1 MVQVEI
7 DNMLKMSR
15 IKLENVM
22 KRQRNEWKELYE
34 LFDQFK
40 KSSSIDV
47 MKMNEA
53 NFIQKMEEVIRICIK
68 QE

>member
-1 MVQVEI
+1 
-7 DNMLKMSR
+7 MLKMSR

-22 KRQRNEWKELYE
+22 KKQRNEWKELYE

-47 MKMNEA
+47 MKMN
-53 NFIQKMEEVIRICIK
+53 
-68 QE
+68 